1 VDLTLHLHKI
11 LRRLRIMNLEEEAKQ
26 FMHNKN
32 RCLLVASDYQLKA
45 KETAIFPKDK
55 ALEYLCLG
63 LVGEAGE
70 IANKAKKVIRDNK
83 KDHDLGGEIGDVL
96 WYCAMLADHLK
107 LDLGAIMQSN
117 LDKLSDRKK
126 RGVLGGSGDRR

>member
-1 VDLTLHLHKI
+1 
-11 LRRLRIMNLEEEAKQ
+11 MNLEEEAKQ

-96 WYCAMLADHLK
+96 WYCAMLADYF
-107 LDLGAIMQSN
+107 DINLGKIMEDN
-117 LDKLSDRKK
+117 LDKLQSRKT
-126 RGVLGGSGDRR
+126 RGVLGGSGDTR